1 MRALPLVRMLP
12 KRELARGLAKCKN
25 KNFRVTFVPQI
36 RPSLKELSH
45 DFIFDLFW
53 PLTKLPLN

>member
-36 RPSLKELSH
+36 RPSLK
-45 DFIFDLFW
+45 
-53 PLTKLPLN
+53 